1 MKHSLTAGLV
11 VVVALVLA
19 DSPCG
24 VAADASVSAAHTA
37 AAHAQDADAARP
49 SKSKS
54 VQYAVPAVTL
64 VREDGKSVSLSQ
76 EMDDGRPVLLN
87 FIFTSCG
94 STCPLMSQVFAQ
106 FQRMLGPDAG
116 QVHLMSISVD
126 PEADTAARLA
136 EYAHRFGAGPGW
148 DHYTGTLE
156 ASRSAQLAFDVYR
169 GDKMSH
175 APVTL
180 LRAAPGQPWRRIDGL
195 ATPDDLL
202 REYRQLLAARNL

>member
-1 MKHSLTAGLV
+1 VFAS
-11 VVVALVLA
+11 LVLA
-19 DSPCG
+19 DSPSG
-24 VAADASVSAAHTA
+24 LAADASVIAAHTA
-37 AAHAQDADAARP
+37 AAHAQDASADRP
-49 SKSKS
+49 SRSKS

-64 VREDGKSVSLSQ
+64 VREDGKIVSLPQ

-106 FQRMLGPDAG
+106 FQRMLGADAR

-148 DHYTGTLE
+148 DHYTGTLA

-202 REYRQLLAARNL
+202 REYRQLLAARAP